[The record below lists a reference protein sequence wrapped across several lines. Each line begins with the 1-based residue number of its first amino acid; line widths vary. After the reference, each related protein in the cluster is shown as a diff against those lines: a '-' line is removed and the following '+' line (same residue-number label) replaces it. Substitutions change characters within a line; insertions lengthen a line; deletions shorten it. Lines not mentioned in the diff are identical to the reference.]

1 MKSIIYILSL
11 SLVLAP
17 VQTYA
22 IAPVAIAGSVAG
34 RVAVQTASGAVV
46 KKLTGGAISG
56 LAHGA
61 VALCITG
68 QISLPFCQR
77 IKQAMAN
84 DGVNY
89 GGSSGSGASGSW
101 EEVEIY
107 RQNTGAGCNLEV
119 AFYDGQSKSYF
130 YDVGSYYDHKL
141 SQLKVAMEESSWGKE
156 RNFRKK
162 ESFEQRLSQSY
173 ENAKKSL
180 ASQQKQQG
188 EQFYTNNWVQFDSSS
203 MYYEYIP
210 KNPASW
216 HTWQTYEYGYASI
229 YYRCIKNSGDR
240 NYLTNQEINNYFNQA
255 INDNDITNIYNYDYA
270 QHNNITINN
279 NTLSGDTINNYK
291 NDTEVETQN
300 ITNNVV
306 NQIVNNQIDI
316 DDINDRNCTKDTQGR
331 YNNCGANNNDNP
343 PNDNNSN
350 NDDDNSNGGSNP
362 SDENK
367 TCNSNPFFRR
377 VCDWIT
383 WTQQKHEPKT
393 DTKIDIKTGELPAI
407 KTDKVKFKEQCPA
420 PKQINIKV
428 AGQIF
433 NEEMNYQPLCDF
445 FVQLKPFIVG
455 LGYLSGAFIVAGRR
469 F

>member
-1 MKSIIYILSL
+1 MRLYVFSL
-11 SLVLAP
+11 SFVLITVP
-17 VQTYA
+17 IQTYA

-34 RVAVQTASGAVV
+34 RVAIQSAGGAVV

-89 GGSSGSGASGSW
+89 GSSGSGANGSW
-101 EEVEIY
+101 EVEIY
-107 RQNTGAGCNLEV
+107 RQSSTEECEIRYLYSGVISECYYNSDMTVKYYSSYITVYNCNAAINVKENEV
-119 AFYDGQSKSYF
+119 FSY
-130 YDVGSYYDHKL
+130 S
-141 SQLKVAMEESSWGKE
+141 
-156 RNFRKK
+156 NF
-162 ESFEQRLSQSY
+162 EV
-173 ENAKKSL
+173 ENAEKKDKEFKKYVLDNYEKLLREMKVNQVRSFGFSNDKHYYKNTLYNSKGYSL
-180 ASQQKQQG
+180 VYSRYYYQKVCG
-188 EQFYTNNWVQFDSSS
+188 LDF
-203 MYYEYIP
+203 
-210 KNPASW
+210 K
-216 HTWQTYEYGYASI
+216 
-229 YYRCIKNSGDR
+229 
-240 NYLTNQEINNYFNQA
+240 NYLTNQEINNYFNKS

-331 YNNCGANNNDNP
+331 YNNCGANNNNDNP

-350 NDDDNSNGGSNP
+350 NDDDNSNSDGSNP
-362 SDENK
+362 SDNNK
-367 TCNSNPFFRR
+367 TCDSNPFFRR

-383 WTQQKHEPKT
+383 WTQQDPNLPNG
-393 DTKIDIKTGELPAI
+393 DTVL
-407 KTDKVKFKEQCPA
+407 VKDLSEQLKLDRDRINFAKQCPP
-420 PKQINIKV
+420 PKQVPINVLGLTHNAELSYEPI
-428 AGQIF
+428 
-433 NEEMNYQPLCDF
+433 CDF
-445 FVQLKPFIVG
+445 FVKLKPFLVG
-455 LGYLSGAFIVAGRR
+455 VSLIFAVLIIGGRHD
-469 F
+469 

>member
-34 RVAVQTASGAVV
+34 RVAIQSAGGAVV

-68 QISLPFCQR
+68 QLSSLSFCQK

-89 GGSSGSGASGSW
+89 GSSGSGANGSW
-101 EEVEIY
+101 EVEIY
-107 RQNTGAGCNLEV
+107 RQNTGEGCNLEV
-119 AFYDGQSKSYF
+119 AFRSGDSYF
-130 YDVGSYYDHKL
+130 YDVTSYYDHKL
-141 SQLKVAMEESSWGKE
+141 SELKRLMSQSSWGKE

-162 ESFEQRLSQSY
+162 ESFEQRLKESY

-180 ASQQKQQG
+180 ATQQKQQG
-188 EQFYTNNWVQFDSSS
+188 ESFYTNNWVQFDSSS

-216 HTWQTYEYGYASI
+216 HTWQTYEYGYSSI

-240 NYLTNQEINNYFNQA
+240 NYLTNQEINNYFNKS

-279 NTLSGDTINNYK
+279 NALTGDTINNYK
-291 NDTEVETQN
+291 TEVENETQN

-306 NQIVNNQIDI
+306 NQIVNNQIHI
-316 DDINDRNCTKDTQGR
+316 DNINDDNCTKDTEGR
-331 YNNCGANNNDNP
+331 YNNCGANNDNP

-350 NDDDNSNGGSNP
+350 NNDSGNNP
-362 SDENK
+362 SDNNK

>member
-68 QISLPFCQR
+68 QLSSLSFCR
-77 IKQAMAN
+77 KIKQAMAN

-89 GGSSGSGASGSW
+89 GGSGSGASGSW
-101 EEVEIY
+101 EVEIY
-107 RQNTGAGCNLEV
+107 RQNTGEGCNLEV
-119 AFYDGQSKSYF
+119 AFRSGDSYF
-130 YDVGSYYDHKL
+130 YDVTSYYDHKL
-141 SQLKVAMEESSWGKE
+141 SELKRLMSQSSWGKD
-156 RNFRKK
+156 RDFRKK
-162 ESFEQRLSQSY
+162 ESFAQRLKESY
-173 ENAKKSL
+173 ESAKKSL

-188 EQFYTNNWVQFDSSS
+188 ESFYTNNWVQFNSSS

-216 HTWQTYEYGYASI
+216 HTWQNYEHGYASI
-229 YYRCIKNSGDR
+229 YYKCPKNSGDR
-240 NYLTNQEINNYFNQA
+240 NYLTNQEINNYFNKS

-291 NDTEVETQN
+291 TEVENETQN

-316 DDINDRNCTKDTQGR
+316 DDINDRNCTKDTEGR

-343 PNDNNSN
+343 PNNNDSN
-350 NDDDNSNGGSNP
+350 NDDDNSNSGGSNS

-367 TCNSNPFFRR
+367 TCNSNPFFRKI
-377 VCDWIT
+377 CDWLD
-383 WTQQKHEPKT
+383 WTQQKHQPNT
-393 DTKIDIKTGELPAI
+393 DTTVNIKTGELPSI
-407 KTDKVKFKEQCPA
+407 RTDKVQFSNQCPP
-420 PKQINIKV
+420 PKQISIEV
-428 AGQIF
+428 LGQTYT
-433 NEEMNYQPLCDF
+433 EQMSYQPLCDF
-445 FVQLKPFIVG
+445 FSSLKPFIIG
-455 LGYLSGAFIVAGRR
+455 LGYLSGAFIIAGRR
-469 F
+469 S